1 MNAVIGRE
9 VGVTKAKTWKK
20 LHELQDKLPNYP
32 IKRTKRYLQM
42 LTNQETCDGWHCSE
56 EATQLPTSFF
66 LNALIK
72 LSSKDSLVQRPLRF
86 SPFVLRWKNTAR
98 EWRSL
103 MPSVSFSIAASRS
116 RGSMC
121 LEHCVAGERVGKK
134 HGTSSLRWCSKKHL
148 IKSMVIASKYRHDL
162 RDEVCSLPW
171 KSLFGS
177 HISSYVLMASL
188 QCFLCQVFRPVNK
201 DYYTV
206 YKNPWKSAIG
216 LALLWCIAISA
227 VAASV
232 HGTSPIPD
240 SRQRRPGRTRRSV
253 GACPKQ
259 RGRKVMQRSRSWIS
273 HLPDFF
279 HASHG
284 GKKQIQGNQLEVDTF
299 LGMVNDSWRW
309 FKLQSSLSSKFAI
322 ESVRSPSKSNWESTT
337 ILSKLYFVRMIRI
350 LLVSLATYSSLLV
363 KSHHLFRK
371 KSWPTQLTVR
381 MIPPISVDKYQL
393 NLVIAPPKKKPKRV
407 PPECWVTVRD
417 VGWCTGGFLK

>member
-1 MNAVIGRE
+1 
-9 VGVTKAKTWKK
+9 
-20 LHELQDKLPNYP
+20 
-32 IKRTKRYLQM
+32 
-42 LTNQETCDGWHCSE
+42 
-56 EATQLPTSFF
+56 
-66 LNALIK
+66 
-72 LSSKDSLVQRPLRF
+72 
-86 SPFVLRWKNTAR
+86 
-98 EWRSL
+98 
-103 MPSVSFSIAASRS
+103 
-116 RGSMC
+116 
-121 LEHCVAGERVGKK
+121 
-134 HGTSSLRWCSKKHL
+134 
-148 IKSMVIASKYRHDL
+148 MVIASKYRHDL

-188 QCFLCQVFRPVNK
+188 QCFLCQVFHPVNT

-227 VAASV
+227 MAASV

-240 SRQRRPGRTRRSV
+240 SRQRHPGRTRRSV

-284 GKKQIQGNQLEVDTF
+284 GKTQIQGNQLEVDTF
-299 LGMVNDSWRW
+299 LGMVNDSWRSWRW

-337 ILSKLYFVRMIRI
+337 ILIKLYFVRMIRI

-363 KSHHLFRK
+363 KSRHLFRK
-371 KSWPTQLTVR
+371 KNWPTQLTVR
-381 MIPPISVDKYQL
+381 MIPPVSVDKYQL
-393 NLVIAPPKKKPKRV
+393 NLVIAPQKKGCRNV
-407 PPECWVTVRD
+407 CHRD
-417 VGWCTGGFLK
+417 SGWKSGMLDDVLGGS